1 MKLVTNKNTLVDI
14 LGELVL
20 EYRLLENP
28 FTDAAKDDEGGGD
41 DAAADDKGGD
51 EEEKKDDK
59 KGGGEGALKVFFDP
73 AAVKKYNTNT
83 DWRAGEGEVKGIT
96 KKGLEVDVDGNTILV
111 NFSDLTE
118 NTTDK
123 PGKEAKLFAER
134 VRKMCN
140 EQDWKVLKE
149 VCGAINES
157 DAPSDEDVE
166 AVMLKIGQ
174 ELEAAGKIED
184 APEKIDADAIKK
196 GEEDGIEQDNKEDT
210 KEGKEPL
217 NEAFGL
223 GVTLMIAAPTLLKL
237 LANIV
242 DQTVGRIGQSK
253 EERKAFAEEGK
264 KLKDARK
271 TGKYDGKP
279 ITKEEWKKKWDH
291 HFRSPAAEKI
301 AKLGHTLHS
310 VYIGPLRVMFTAMM
324 KMAMPKTGMVKA
336 WKQSKLPAE
345 IMYSVIMIIV
355 AGGAAIEGMPDLLNA
370 VETVKHAGGLEHVIA
385 LVTEALEAGDLTIAG
400 MQDII
405 SGLKGVFAG

>member
-1 MKLVTNKNTLVDI
+1 
-14 LGELVL
+14 
-20 EYRLLENP
+20 
-28 FTDAAKDDEGGGD
+28 
-41 DAAADDKGGD
+41 
-51 EEEKKDDK
+51 
-59 KGGGEGALKVFFDP
+59 
-73 AAVKKYNTNT
+73 
-83 DWRAGEGEVKGIT
+83 
-96 KKGLEVDVDGNTILV
+96 
-111 NFSDLTE
+111 
-118 NTTDK
+118 
-123 PGKEAKLFAER
+123 
-134 VRKMCN
+134 
-140 EQDWKVLKE
+140 
-149 VCGAINES
+149 
-157 DAPSDEDVE
+157 
-166 AVMLKIGQ
+166 
-174 ELEAAGKIED
+174 
-184 APEKIDADAIKK
+184 
-196 GEEDGIEQDNKEDT
+196 
-210 KEGKEPL
+210 
-217 NEAFGL
+217 
-223 GVTLMIAAPTLLKL
+223 MIAAPTLLKL

-264 KLKDARK
+264 KLKDAKK

-324 KMAMPKTGMVKA
+324 KMAMPKTGMIKA

-400 MQDII
+400 MKDII